1 MATTVERT
9 VGALPRSSGETPR
22 GRGATLVAR
31 RRWRPREWRASR
43 RWCSSPVCSHLCR
56 VGGLCTGACA
66 AYPFDDPALIRDFVP
81 VSFFW
86 MVPAIG
92 MLFALVVFQA
102 SLGTIRQGVSRLAP
116 VLALVF
122 TLIGTSVLI
131 VDYAIQLAVV
141 APSLLHGDGP
151 AVVALSLFNPHGAF
165 VALED
170 VGYWTLGLAFLGI
183 AATINGASRAE
194 RFAHVVFLVGGILA
208 VGALPAFVVM
218 LGADL
223 GYAYEIFVIT
233 VVDLALVVGGAC
245 VALAFRRPM
254 VGGLPA
260 GPVTEV
266 AAA

>member
-9 VGALPRSSGETPR
+9 VGALPRSSGETR
-22 GRGATLVAR
+22 AVGRDAR
-31 RRWRPREWRASR
+31 RPAAMAAAGMAGLAALVLLAGVFT
-43 RWCSSPVCSHLCR
+43 PVPG
-56 VGGLCTGACA
+56 GGLCTGACA

-254 VGGLPA
+254 VGGPPA
-260 GPVTEV
+260 GPVTQAE
-266 AAA
+266 AS

>member
-9 VGALPRSSGETPR
+9 VGARPRSSSEAR
-22 GRGATLVAR
+22 AVGRDAR
-31 RRWRPREWRASR
+31 RPAAIAAAGVAGLAALALLAGVFT
-43 RWCSSPVCSHLCR
+43 PTPG
-56 VGGLCTGACA
+56 GGLCTGACA

-92 MLFALVVFQA
+92 MLLALVVFVT
-102 SLGTIRQGVSRLAP
+102 SLGTIRQGFARLAP
-116 VLALVF
+116 VLSLVF
-122 TLIGTSVLI
+122 MLIGTAVLI
-131 VDYAIQLAVV
+131 GDYAIQLAVV
-141 APSLLHGDGP
+141 VPSLLHGEGA
-151 AVVALSLFNPHGAF
+151 AVVALSLLNPHGAF

-170 VGYWTLGLAFLGI
+170 VGYWTLGLAFLAI
-183 AATINGASRAE
+183 AATVSGASLAE
-194 RFAHVVFLVGGILA
+194 RVAHVVFLVGGILA
-208 VGALPAFVVM
+208 VGALPAFVVV

-233 VVDLALVVGGAC
+233 VVDVALVVGGAC

-254 VGGLPA
+254 VGGRPA
-260 GPVTEV
+260 DPVTKV